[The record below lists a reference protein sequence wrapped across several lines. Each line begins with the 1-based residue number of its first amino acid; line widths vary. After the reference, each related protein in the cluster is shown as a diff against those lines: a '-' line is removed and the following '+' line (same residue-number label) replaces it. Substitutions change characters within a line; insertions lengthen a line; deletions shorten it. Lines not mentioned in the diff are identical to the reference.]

1 MSEMIDQ
8 YLDELETSK
17 EDIKQSLINKGVT
30 PTGGLT
36 SYAEAVDS
44 IKSNLGTATVSIT
57 KNGTQTITA
66 EEYGYDGMSKVDVTV
81 QVASGGSDKPQIFNG
96 FRFTGG
102 DIAQVDFSQ
111 YDWSLVYDTSNF
123 FQGCTHST
131 GDWSNFEENFNGEIL
146 SLNYMF
152 AGTSGQPSASVK
164 TLPNLGNK
172 TADVTSTNYMCYYNE
187 NLDDAS
193 SVSQWDTSR
202 VIDATFMFGI
212 DGSTKNYTPKITSID
227 LTNFG
232 SPDGYKADYM
242 FGACD
247 ELESV
252 IGARPA
258 DSAIYMFRYC
268 DKLTSIPQLDTS
280 NVTNMKGMFSNC
292 TSLTTIPLIDTSNV
306 TNMSYMFYYC
316 RSLTSI
322 PQLNTSNATD
332 MSYTFAYCQQ
342 LTSIPPLNTSKVTN
356 MSYMFQNCSNL
367 TSIPQL
373 DTSKVTDMSYMF
385 SACPQLTSFPEIDT
399 SNVTSALNMFQNCY
413 NLTTI
418 PQLDFRSITGSV
430 SLLCPSCTS
439 LVEVGDINF
448 ENATYLNGVFKSCSN
463 LTSMGDVICPNNKMF
478 YGSYG
483 SDCWVYGCTK
493 LQKIGVIDCDSVT
506 SLQYFFY
513 NNIVKFTDLTDFGGC
528 RNLGKAS
535 SVSNTNG
542 SYFMDQ
548 LPNLTYESVMNVI
561 NGLYDRASAG
571 LSVLTLKLHANHLA
585 MLSEDDIAIATNK
598 GWSIV

>member
-30 PTGGLT
+30 PIGGLT

-81 QVASGGSDKPQIFNG
+81 KVATGGSDKPQIFNG

-111 YDWSLVYDTSNF
+111 YDWSSVYDTSNF

-131 GDWSNFEENFNGEIL
+131 GDWTNFEENFNGDVL
-146 SLNYMF
+146 NLNYMF
-152 AGTSGQPSASVK
+152 AGTSGQPFNAVK

-172 TADVTSTNYMCYYNE
+172 TADVTSTAYMCYYNGNFE
-187 NLDDAS
+187 DAS
-193 SVSQWDTSR
+193 ALSQWDTSK
-202 VIDATFMFGI
+202 VIDADCMFGI
-212 DGSTKNYTPKITSID
+212 DGSTSNYTPKITSID

-242 FGACD
+242 FGACN

-258 DSAIYMFRYC
+258 GSAISMFRYC
-268 DKLTSIPQLDTS
+268 SNLTTIPQLDTS
-280 NVTNMKGMFSNC
+280 KV
-292 TSLTTIPLIDTSNV
+292 
-306 TNMSYMFYYC
+306 
-316 RSLTSI
+316 
-322 PQLNTSNATD
+322 TD
-332 MSYTFAYCQQ
+332 MRS
-342 LTSIPPLNTSKVTN
+342 
-356 MSYMFQNCSNL
+356 MFNGCSSL

-373 DTSKVTDMSYMF
+373 DTSKVTDMRSMF
-385 SACPQLTSFPEIDT
+385 NGCSSLTSIPQLDT
-399 SNVTSALNMFQNCY
+399 SNVTSIGYMFNECRQ
-413 NLTTI
+413 LTSI
-418 PQLDFRSITGSV
+418 PQLDTSNVTSIGYMFSG
-430 SLLCPSCTS
+430 CTS
-439 LVEVGDINF
+439 LVELPDFNCVKLTNF
-448 ENATYLNGVFKSCSN
+448 LNN
-463 LTSMGDVICPNNKMF
+463 TSYSSDSWLYNCP
-478 YGSYG
+478 
-483 SDCWVYGCTK
+483 K
-493 LQKIGVIDCDSVT
+493 LQKIGVVDCDSVT
-506 SLQYFFY
+506 NIIYFFGDSSKTY
-513 NNIVKFTDLTDFGGC
+513 LTDFGGC

-535 SVSNTNG
+535 SVLNTNNNH
-542 SYFMDQ
+542 FMNYA
-548 LPNLTYESVMNVI
+548 PNLTYESVMNVI

-598 GWSIV
+598 GWTIV